1 MRATDCVSRW
11 RSNVGA
17 LWSIIAVISS
27 ATLVSACAS
36 ERIDL
41 LDQGVVQ
48 VQAETSQSS
57 EITNVRVLTDPDENQ
72 TTVYGKVRRLG
83 VYDNAFSGRRIV
95 VEAIFHDGSVIERMD
110 NILVPVHRTRQF
122 RRIYPEA
129 NFKVIFDQILPQG
142 TILRLKFLA

>member
-1 MRATDCVSRW
+1 MRVTDCVPRW

-17 LWSIIAVISS
+17 LWLIIAVISS
-27 ATLVSACAS
+27 TTLVSACAS

-41 LDQGVVQ
+41 LDKGTVQ
-48 VQAETSQSS
+48 VQSEPSQSF
-57 EITNVRVLTDPDENQ
+57 EISNVRVLSDPDENQ

-83 VYDNAFSGRRIV
+83 VYDDAFSGRRIV